1 MANSLTPLSPTFW
14 SAIMGTKL
22 YKENVGIPLTSRKEE
37 ASLKYGQTV
46 DRPYR
51 ADIRVQKY
59 TKGSAL
65 TAQDI
70 TAVSDTL
77 TVDKSFG
84 MLIYVDSID
93 KIQNKWDAAEAW
105 SAEATTRLSN
115 QIDADIFYQG
125 ATLAGATIDY
135 NDLDSNQTAGDGI
148 VLTVANILKLFTVTK
163 RKLTANN
170 VPNANRFIV
179 ISPEVEEILM
189 TFLSGKESIL
199 GDKSGESG
207 MIGRYMGLDIY
218 VSNNLTGYVR
228 WTPTDNPASA
238 ETLVVEGITF
248 TFIDTIGTTEGN
260 VLQTTNT
267 ETTLTNLAHLINNN
281 TTTANHV
288 AFAATV
294 ASKDAIEANWVAVS
308 TATYIDIWVKGA
320 NSLTVT
326 DTADATVTYLKQ
338 LCLAGEKKAID
349 LVIQKNP
356 SVKMAST
363 VSAGKDGMNILP
375 LALWGC
381 DVFHDMAARLFS
393 IEIDSTNY

>member
-14 SAIMGTKL
+14 SAIMGVKL
-22 YKENVGIPLTSRKEE
+22 YKETVGIPLTSRREE
-37 ASLKYGQTV
+37 TTLKFGQTV

-51 ADIRVQKY
+51 ADIHVQKL
-59 TKGSAL
+59 TKGATL
-65 TAQDI
+65 TAQDL
-70 TAVSDTL
+70 TATSDTL
-77 TVDKSFG
+77 TVDQYFG
-84 MLIYVDSID
+84 MLLFVSSVD

-105 SAEATTRLSN
+105 TAEAVTRLAE
-115 QIDADIFYQG
+115 QIDANIFYTG
-125 ATLAGATIDY
+125 CVNAGATIDY
-135 NDLDSNQTAGDGI
+135 NDLDSNQSAGAGI
-148 VLTVANILKLFTVTK
+148 ALGIGNVLKLFTVTK
-163 RKLTANN
+163 RKLTQNN
-170 VPNANRFIV
+170 VPAANRFIV
-179 ISPEVEEILM
+179 ISPEVEEVLM

-199 GDKSGESG
+199 GDRTGEAG
-207 MIGRYMGLDIY
+207 NIGRYMGLDIY

-228 WTPTDNPASA
+228 WTPTDNPADN

-248 TFIDTIGTTEGN
+248 TFQDTIGTAEGN

-288 AFAATV
+288 AFSTV
-294 ASKDAIEANWVAVS
+294 AYKDAIETNWIAVS

-349 LVIQKNP
+349 YVSQKAP
-356 SVKMAST
+356 SADMAKT
-363 VSAGKDGMNILP
+363 TAAGKSGMNILIED
-375 LALWGC
+375 LYGC
-381 DVFHDMAARLFS
+381 DVFHDMAQRLFS